1 MDYSYT
7 ADNNGDTDDGGPRVT
22 IREID
27 TTTIT
32 FVLSNTSLS
41 LANSLRRVMLAE
53 VPTVAIDLVEV
64 ISNTSVL
71 ADEFLAH
78 RLGLIP
84 LSAKGVDQMLY
95 TRDCE
100 CDNHCEQCSV
110 TLRLDAVNRSSD
122 EVVKVYAR
130 DLIVEGSYGARN
142 GYGDRRTGGVLGD
155 EGAERGAPVILDPNG
170 QGPLICKLRR
180 GQELKVRCIAKK
192 GIAKEHAK
200 WMPTAAIGF
209 EYDPHNKLRHADLWY
224 EKDPAEEWPESKN
237 AGWESPPQAGEPFD
251 YDAEPTKFY
260 INLEGTGVLPPD
272 QILHSGIRVL
282 QQKLATVIQEL
293 QHTSSTNLNDSN
305 GMMNGGNRSP
315 DLMDTGN
322 GTAYGGGTAYGD
334 AGYTTPGYGA
344 GAGAGSA
351 WGGQQGQGGATP
363 FGATPYG
370 RSGGNW

>member
-1 MDYSYT
+1 MDYSYPDNT
-7 ADNNGDTDDGGPRVT
+7 AEPDDGGPRVT
-22 IREID
+22 IREINR
-27 TTTIT
+27 TTIT
-32 FVLSNTSLS
+32 FVLTNTSLS

-53 VPTVAIDLVEV
+53 VPTIAIDLVEI

-95 TRDCE
+95 SRDCE
-100 CDNHCEQCSV
+100 CDSICDQCSV
-110 TLRLDAVNRSSD
+110 TLRLDAANRSSD

-130 DLIVEGSYGARN
+130 DLVVEGRYG
-142 GYGDRRTGGVLGD
+142 RRASGVLGD
-155 EGAERGAPVILDPNG
+155 EGAARGEPVILDPNG

-200 WMPTAAIGF
+200 WMPTAAVGF
-209 EYDPHNKLRHADLWY
+209 EYDPYNKLRHADLWY
-224 EKDPAEEWPESKN
+224 EKDPVEEWPESKN
-237 AGWESPPQAGEPFD
+237 VGWESPPVQGEAFD
-251 YDAEPTKFY
+251 YDAEPDKFY
-260 INLEGTGVLPPD
+260 INLEGTGVMPPD

-293 QHTSSTNLNDSN
+293 QHAGSTNLNDAN
-305 GMMNGGNRSP
+305 GMVNGGNRSP

-334 AGYTTPGYGA
+334 AGYTTPAYGG

-351 WGGQQGQGGATP
+351 WGGGGNQGGATP

-370 RSGGNW
+370 RSGQNW